1 MGDRTCLGRS
11 VAGRENHE
19 GTNRAA
25 LSGSGDRHRGTEPE
39 AAQGR
44 DIRPDST
51 ALEEERRRM
60 MISREPTIDDLEEIL
75 FEDPDGGWI
84 DSEGL
89 EIQLP
94 DLD

>member
-1 MGDRTCLGRS
+1 
-11 VAGRENHE
+11 
-19 GTNRAA
+19 
-25 LSGSGDRHRGTEPE
+25 
-39 AAQGR
+39 
-44 DIRPDST
+44 
-51 ALEEERRRM
+51 
-60 MISREPTIDDLEEIL
+60 MISVEPTTDDLEEIL